1 MTRRPRIV
9 VVDDDP
15 GMVRATERVLGSLYD
30 VRGFRSGR
38 EALEGIG
45 SFPPD
50 IALLDIRM
58 PDLSGFALRD
68 RLRDTSPDA
77 DVIFMTGSLNHLDAT
92 LIRAIRSQAFYFIQ
106 KPFDREVLLTLVDR
120 CLELRRLSSENR
132 RHTARLEAELAAAR
146 AFQQGLLPPPAA
158 RINGLSIAARYL
170 PCVELGGDFYDYA
183 AAGPDCATLLIADAA
198 GHGVSA
204 AMLTAVVKA
213 AFDASR
219 TGNYEPQAI
228 VHRVADGV
236 RGYEYQRYV
245 TMLCVRIDTARG
257 VLEYVNAGHP
267 AGFVWSNGAAVR
279 PLATTGVFVSPAFPD
294 ARWIQSQIAIA
305 PGDRVLLFTDG
316 VSERESGEDVFGER
330 RVLEEIARCP
340 DGGERL
346 LDSLLEAAHQFGAC
360 APPNDDQALITAT
373 VLGHG

>member
-1 MTRRPRIV
+1 
-9 VVDDDP
+9 
-15 GMVRATERVLGSLYD
+15 
-30 VRGFRSGR
+30 
-38 EALEGIG
+38 
-45 SFPPD
+45 
-50 IALLDIRM
+50 
-58 PDLSGFALRD
+58 
-68 RLRDTSPDA
+68 
-77 DVIFMTGSLNHLDAT
+77 MTGSLNHLDAT

-106 KPFDREVLLTLVDR
+106 KPFDREVLLTLMDR
-120 CLELRRLSSENR
+120 CLELRRLASENR

-158 RINGLSIAARYL
+158 RINGLSIVARYL

-183 AAGPDCATLLIADAA
+183 AAGPHCATLLIADAA

-204 AMLTAVVKA
+204 AMLTAVVKS

-219 TGNYEPQAI
+219 TDNYEPQAI

-267 AGFVWSNGAAVR
+267 AGYVWSNSGDIR
-279 PLATTGVFVSPAFPD
+279 PLASTGVFVSPAFAD
-294 ARWIQSQIAIA
+294 SRWSQSQITIS
-305 PGDRVLLFTDG
+305 PGDHVLLFTDG
-316 VSERESGEDVFGER
+316 VSERESGEDVFGEQ
-330 RVLEEIARCP
+330 RVLEGIARQP
-340 DGGERL
+340 EGGDML

-373 VLGHG
+373 VIGHD